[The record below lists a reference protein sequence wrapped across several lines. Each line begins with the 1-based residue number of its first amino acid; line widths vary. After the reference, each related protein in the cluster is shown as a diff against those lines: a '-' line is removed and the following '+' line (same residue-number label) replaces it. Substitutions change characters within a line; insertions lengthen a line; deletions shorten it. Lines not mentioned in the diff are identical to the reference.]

1 MVKNNKIK
9 VLFRHRS
16 MEMGGVEKVMLSL
29 LDNLDRE
36 QFEMT
41 VCLNINQG
49 ELRNEFPE
57 HVRKVYLTPGKEDL
71 SGNAVIR
78 NIQLI
83 RRRIQLKKIQQQPAL
98 ADKILGEL
106 YDIEIAMTYGD
117 FASVLNSTNKNSKK
131 IGWFHSEINLPKLQ
145 PLVPGILKNFPK
157 FDRMIYCSQKIKDMM
172 HQYYPDLPYPPEEV
186 IINAI
191 PIEEIRKKAEEPLQ
205 LPAAGPIFVSIGR
218 LHSRKG
224 YHKLIDAHTRLIREG
239 FHHTVVV
246 VGDGEEFKNLQQQI
260 AGNQVTESFILAG
273 SRMNPYPY
281 VKNADYFILPSE
293 SEAWPLVIAEALI
306 LRKPAI
312 ATRTGDIP
320 AMIDHGKTGYLISYE
335 TDEMYASMK
344 KFLTEPEL
352 VAEIKRNLENIE
364 EQFDNQKIFAAVEEM
379 INKLH
384 FTNDALTKKT
394 E

>member
-29 LDNLDRE
+29 LNNLDRE

-41 VCLNINQG
+41 VCLKINQG
-49 ELRNEFPE
+49 ELRNEFPA

-71 SGNAVIR
+71 SGNAVLR

-83 RRRIQLKKIQQQPAL
+83 KRRLQLKRIQQKPAL
-98 ADKILGEL
+98 ADRILGEH

-117 FASVLNSTNKNSKK
+117 FASVLNSTNKDSGK

-145 PLVPGILKNFPK
+145 PLVPGILENFPK

-172 HQYYPDLPYPPEEV
+172 HQYYPDLQYPPEEV

-191 PIEEIRKKAEEPLQ
+191 PIEEIRKKAEEPVQ
-205 LPAAGPIFVSIGR
+205 HRSAGPTFVSIGR

-224 YHKLIDAHTRLIREG
+224 YHKLIDAHTKLIREG
-239 FHHTVVV
+239 LAHTVIV

-260 AGNQVTESFILAG
+260 TDNKVTESFILAG
-273 SRMNPYPY
+273 SQMNPYPY
-281 VKNADYFILPSE
+281 VKHADYFILPSE

-306 LRKPAI
+306 LQKPTI

-320 AMIDHGKTGYLISYE
+320 AMIDHGKTGYLINYE

-352 VAEIKRNLENIE
+352 VNRIRRNLEDIE
-364 EQFDNQKIFAAVEEM
+364 EQFDNQKIFAAVEEV
-379 INKLH
+379 IRNLH
-384 FTNDALTKKT
+384 TAGQS
-394 E
+394 

>member
-1 MVKNNKIK
+1 MVENKKIK

-29 LDNLDRE
+29 LNNLDRE

-41 VCLNINQG
+41 VCLNIHQG

-57 HVRKVYLTPGKEDL
+57 HVRKVYLTPGREDL
-71 SGNAVIR
+71 SANVLLR
-78 NIQLI
+78 NIQLVK
-83 RRRIQLKKIQQQPAL
+83 RRWQLKKLQQKPAI
-98 ADKILGEL
+98 ADKILGEP

-117 FASVLNSTNKNSKK
+117 FASVLNSTNKGSKK

-145 PLVPGILKNFPK
+145 PLVPGILKNFPE
-157 FDRMIYCSQKIKDMM
+157 FDQMIYCSQKIKDMM
-172 HQYYPDLPYPPEEV
+172 HQYYPDLRYPPEEV

-191 PIEEIRKKAEEPLQ
+191 PVEEIRKKAEEPFQ
-205 LPAAGPIFVSIGR
+205 LPATGPTFVSIGR

-239 FHHTVVV
+239 FYHTVIV
-246 VGDGEEFKNLQQQI
+246 VGDGEEMKNLQQQI
-260 AGNQVTESFILAG
+260 TDHKMTNSFILAG

-306 LRKPAI
+306 LQKPTI

-320 AMIDHGKTGYLISYE
+320 AMIEHGKTGYLINYE

-352 VAEIKRNLENIE
+352 VNTIRRNLENIE
-364 EQFDNQKIFAAVEEM
+364 TQFDNRKIFDAVEEV
-379 INKLH
+379 IRKLYKA
-384 FTNDALTKKT
+384 D
-394 E
+394 

>member
-29 LDNLDRE
+29 LNHLDKE

-49 ELRNEFPE
+49 ELRDEFPE
-57 HVRKVYLTPGKEDL
+57 HVRKVYLTPGREDL
-71 SGNAVIR
+71 SGNVVLR

-83 RRRIQLKKIQQQPAL
+83 KRRMQLKKIQQKPFL
-98 ADKILGEL
+98 ADRLLGEA
-106 YDIEIAMTYGD
+106 YDVEIAMTYGD
-117 FASVLNSTNKNSKK
+117 FASVLNSTNRHSKK

-145 PLVPGILKNFPK
+145 PLVPGILKNFPE
-157 FDRMIYCSQKIKDMM
+157 FDQIIYCSQKIKDMM
-172 HQYYPDLPYPPEEV
+172 HQYYPDLRYPPEEV

-191 PIEEIRKKAEEPLQ
+191 PVEEIRKKAEEPLQ
-205 LPAAGPIFVSIGR
+205 HPLSGATFVSIGR

-224 YHKLIDAHTRLIREG
+224 YHKLIDAHTQLIREG
-239 FHHTVVV
+239 FQHTVIV
-246 VGDGEEFKNLQQQI
+246 VGDGEELKNLQQQI
-260 AGNQVTESFILAG
+260 TGNKVTESFILTG
-273 SRMNPYPY
+273 SLMNPYPY

-306 LRKPAI
+306 LQKPTI

-320 AMIDHGKTGYLISYE
+320 AMIDHGKTGYIIGYE

-352 VAEIKRNLENIE
+352 VDTIRRNLENIE
-364 EQFDNQKIFAAVEEM
+364 EQFDNQKIFLAVEEV
-379 INKLH
+379 IRNLH
-384 FTNDALTKKT
+384 TAGQH
-394 E
+394 